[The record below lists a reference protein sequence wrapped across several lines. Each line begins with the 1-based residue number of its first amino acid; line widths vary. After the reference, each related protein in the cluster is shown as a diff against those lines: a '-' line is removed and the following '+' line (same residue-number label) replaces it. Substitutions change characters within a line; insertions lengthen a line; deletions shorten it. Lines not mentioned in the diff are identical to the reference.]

1 VASAAWKAWKA
12 GQKVTFKGEEGLGQA
27 GRIADPDVPEE
38 RNELRS
44 EMAEMDLM
52 PGMECEYLG
61 VDEERMM
68 CLIGWTDSLGNA
80 RITSIPRED
89 FNTQFGGK

>member
-1 VASAAWKAWKA
+1 VAEIKV
-12 GQKVTFKGEEGLGQA
+12 GQKVTFKGKEGLGQA

-52 PGMECEYLG
+52 PGTKVEVIG
-61 VDEERMM
+61 VDEDRDLV
-68 CLIGWTDSLGNA
+68 LIGWTDSLGNA
-80 RITSIPRED
+80 RITSITED
-89 FNTQFGGK
+89 DFRSNFGGK